1 MTYRP
6 VFDEKLEY
14 TLGRNYPT
22 IVRDELFSMI
32 CNDKCSRKDI
42 EYYLSRYKIWTMA
55 HVNNTEKPFSF
66 PPMFFESTLCNY
78 LQENWENLEKWERD
92 FIIDQFGYGDADIPT
107 IAKRMHNFNLGKRAS
122 IKDLT
127 VGTICQLNNLYLRS
141 VMTDGDCMD
150 YALLDEYISKHSN
163 EEVAF
168 VEVMDCDD
176 KESNIKYGLD
186 YGFEEETSEGAIAY
200 IGIFKTYNDSF
211 GMSMDVDFNS
221 EVAII
226 RRKYCG
232 GMAIE
237 GTHIDI
243 FLGKAPRV
251 TEYEHLWECVKE
263 RAERYLMESADPDAL
278 ISLAKE
284 NNAKRIDK

>member
-42 EYYLSRYKIWTMA
+42 EDYLSRY
-55 HVNNTEKPFSF
+55 EKWEVGRINSTKKSFSF
-66 PPMFFESTLCNY
+66 PPMFFEATLCNY
-78 LQENWENLEKWERD
+78 LQENWENLERGEWKD
-92 FIIDQFGYGDADIPT
+92 IIDQFGYGDADIPT

-150 YALLDEYISKHSN
+150 YALLDEYISNHSS

-176 KESNIKYGLD
+176 KESDIKYGLD
-186 YGFEEETSEGAIAY
+186 YGFEEETSEGAVAY
-200 IGIFKTYNDSF
+200 VGIFKTYNDSF

-226 RRKYCG
+226 RRKYCE

-284 NNAKRIDK
+284 NNAKRIGK